1 MGIFSVKWLS
11 AQAAVIMLAFMA
23 VGCSSSS
30 SKAGQRTAA
39 EDSVATEVGQVADSG
54 NAADS
59 VDMEAAKA
67 FVERFYKEGY
77 TVDLPDNDYLK
88 QHVTQGMLKFLADS
102 YDYDC
107 EGECLAAW
115 MFFYEDGGD
124 VGGLESL
131 NITARDGNH
140 ILVENKY
147 ENYEY
152 DVLLTVIKDGEEFK
166 IDSLQQVRSEYI
178 KMN

>member
-1 MGIFSVKWLS
+1 MGIISVKWLS
-11 AQAAVIMLAFMA
+11 AQAAVLVLAFMA
-23 VGCSSSS
+23 AGCSFGS
-30 SKAGQRTAA
+30 SKAGQGAAA
-39 EDSVATEVGQVADSG
+39 EDSVTAEVGQVADSG

-59 VDMEAAKA
+59 VDMEAAKT

-77 TVDLPDNDYLK
+77 TEDLPDNDYLK
-88 QHVTQGMLKFLADS
+88 QHATPGMLKFLADS

-115 MFFYEDGGD
+115 IFFYEGGGD
-124 VGGLESL
+124 VGGLESR

-152 DVLLTVIKDGEEFK
+152 DVLLTVIKDGDEFK
-166 IDSLQQVRSEYI
+166 IDSLQQVRSEYVN
-178 KMN
+178 MN